1 MHATAVGCR
10 REYARSTWRTAW
22 DGCQVTFSPR
32 DRRRHPREGLQPFL
46 RGNHSARTLLNQRV
60 PVRSASQPSGAISRL
75 PNPLLSL
82 SFSYRLGTPAPRHPR
97 RVEALGS
104 HSVILHQRRG
114 SRVSNREPPTLV
126 TTILFKSI
134 PSFRTV
140 HIRTISAAYTA
151 SSHTHIKPTM
161 AIRARAKAFFR
172 RSRNANDDTL
182 SKTDSTDSHER
193 WPSNVYKPGEP
204 MPRPKYRAPPKK
216 EHKEHLDSFSFGNAW
231 RRKSFQSQYSPM
243 GTRAPSRLPSA
254 APSRRS
260 SWYSRKKSMSYGRS
274 GSVTSVDSQRSTGA
288 VKRELSQKS
297 KREIERKPSQR
308 SGHIMSREPSQ
319 RSDRRIPNHNTTH
332 AAIATRLSTEIEQE
346 GDDDVF
352 NGECLLSCFST
363 ANVSLTTSS
372 RHVTRAISRALP
384 AFSPSFNDRE
394 PTRRLSRRA
403 S

>member
-1 MHATAVGCR
+1 MSQTANLR
-10 REYARSTWRTAW
+10 PS
-22 DGCQVTFSPR
+22 Q
-32 DRRRHPREGLQPFL
+32 HP
-46 RGNHSARTLLNQRV
+46 S
-60 PVRSASQPSGAISRL
+60 PSG
-75 PNPLLSL
+75 P
-82 SFSYRLGTPAPRHPR
+82 FVYCD
-97 RVEALGS
+97 
-104 HSVILHQRRG
+104 LH
-114 SRVSNREPPTLV
+114 
-126 TTILFKSI
+126 
-134 PSFRTV
+134 
-140 HIRTISAAYTA
+140 ISAPDKQDKQLHT
-151 SSHTHIKPTM
+151 HTHIHPTM

-172 RSRNANDDTL
+172 RSRNGTDDTL

-216 EHKEHLDSFSFGNAW
+216 EHKEHLDSFSFADAW

-274 GSVTSVDSQRSTGA
+274 GSVTSVDSQKSTGA

-297 KREIERKPSQR
+297 RREIERKPSQR

-319 RSDRRIPNHNTTH
+319 RSERRAPNHNTTH

-352 NGECLLSCFST
+352 NGEWPLYPFIFAAVLLT
-363 ANVSLTTSS
+363 LTS
-372 RHVTRAISRALP
+372 RNVTRAISRALS
-384 AFSPSFNDRE
+384 AFSPSFRSRE
-394 PTRRLSRRA
+394 PPRRLFRRA
-403 S
+403 SQPRPERPSRLCSSA

>member
-1 MHATAVGCR
+1 M
-10 REYARSTWRTAW
+10 SRTA
-22 DGCQVTFSPR
+22 
-32 DRRRHPREGLQPFL
+32 LL
-46 RGNHSARTLLNQRV
+46 RLSHK
-60 PVRSASQPSGAISRL
+60 P
-75 PNPLLSL
+75 SL
-82 SFSYRLGTPAPRHPR
+82 SDQPRSLSTR
-97 RVEALGS
+97 KYSDR
-104 HSVILHQRRG
+104 I
-114 SRVSNREPPTLV
+114 NRINSATPTL
-126 TTILFKSI
+126 T
-134 PSFRTV
+134 P
-140 HIRTISAAYTA
+140 H
-151 SSHTHIKPTM
+151 PTM

-172 RSRNANDDTL
+172 RSRNTNDSTL

-216 EHKEHLDSFSFGNAW
+216 EHKEHLDSFSFADAW

-260 SWYSRKKSMSYGRS
+260 SWYSRTKSMSYGRS
-274 GSVTSVDSQRSTGA
+274 GSITSVDSQKSAGA

-319 RSDRRIPNHNTTH
+319 RSRPVLSREPSQRSDRRVPNHTTH

-352 NGECLLSCFST
+352 NGEF
-363 ANVSLTTSS
+363 
-372 RHVTRAISRALP
+372 
-384 AFSPSFNDRE
+384 
-394 PTRRLSRRA
+394 RLS
-403 S
+403 